1 MPGLVSSSNAGSD
14 GEPPGLEGSDDANG
28 ESSSGESDD
37 AVDTFERANRRLT
50 AGSRTGGPGCNI
62 VWCGYGS
69 PSRGSARRVGPQ
81 VFVMRAHFKRGAMI
95 MFNARCGDFV
105 VMVLAYVQASLRGS
119 LVRLQACVGRRERV
133 IRAAPRW

>member
-37 AVDTFERANRRLT
+37 AVDTFERANQRLT
-50 AGSRTGGPGCNI
+50 AGSRTG
-62 VWCGYGS
+62 VQAATLSGYGS

-81 VFVMRAHFKRGAMI
+81 VFVLRAHFKRGAMI
-95 MFNARCGDFV
+95 MLNARCGDFV
-105 VMVLAYVQASLRGS
+105 VMVFAYAQAYLRGS
-119 LVRLQACVGRRERV
+119 LVRLQACVARRERV